1 VTRANRFWSTLAA
14 LAALPGLAVPAAAD
28 EDVVI
33 DIIGGNEGATPIAVV
48 PFQARDGAAPE
59 TGIAEI
65 ISADLARSGRFE
77 VLPEQDLVARP
88 SRSEDVA
95 FATWRALGVDHLV
108 LGEISPAEAERYT
121 VRYELLD
128 AYQEARMD
136 GRRYQATTQD
146 LRTLAHTL
154 SDRVYKQITGRPGPF
169 TRQIAY
175 IAVDQGEQDAES
187 GSRQYRLVVAD
198 ADGHRPQTIL
208 TSEEPLL
215 SPAWSPDRKRLAY
228 VSFEGGHSEVYVQH
242 VRTGERERVASFRG
256 INSAPAWSP
265 DGEQLAVTLS
275 RDGAAN
281 IHLIDVAS
289 GEVRPITEH
298 WAIDTEAAWGPDGA
312 WLYFTSDRGGGPQ
325 IYRTRPEGD
334 GTERVTYEG
343 GYNARPSLG
352 PNGERMAMV
361 HRQDGAYY
369 IAVQDLETEAI
380 RIISDGPADES
391 PSFAPN
397 GEMVLYA
404 VGGEA
409 GERLAVASVIGN
421 AISPL
426 RATEQQGTQ
435 IREPDW

>member
-1 VTRANRFWSTLAA
+1 MTRANRFRSTLAA
-14 LAALPGLAVPAAAD
+14 LAALPGLAAPVAAD

-33 DIIGGNEGATPIAVV
+33 DIIGGAEGATPIAVV
-48 PFQARDGAAPE
+48 PFQAQDGAAPE
-59 TGIAEI
+59 TDIAEI
-65 ISADLARSGRFE
+65 ISADLGRSGRFE
-77 VLPEQDLVARP
+77 VLPEQDLVATP
-88 SRSEDVA
+88 SRMADVE
-95 FATWRALGVDHLV
+95 FGTWRALGIDHLV
-108 LGEISPAEAERYT
+108 LGEITPSEADRYE

-128 AYQEARMD
+128 AYQEERTD
-136 GRRYQATTQD
+136 GRRYQAATQD

-154 SDRVYKQITGRPGPF
+154 SDRIYKQITGHPGAF
-169 TRQIAY
+169 TQKIAY
-175 IAVDQGEQDAES
+175 VAADKGEES
-187 GSRQYRLVVAD
+187 GSRRYRLVVAD
-198 ADGHRPQTIL
+198 ADGHRPQTVL
-208 TSEEPLL
+208 TAEEPLL

-228 VSFEGGHSEVYVQH
+228 VSFEGGNSEVFVQH
-242 VRTGERERVASFRG
+242 VRTGERESVASFRG

-289 GEVRPITEH
+289 GEVTPVTEH

-325 IYRTRPEGD
+325 IYRTRPD
-334 GTERVTYEG
+334 GEQTERVTYEG
-343 GYNARPSLG
+343 SYNARPSLG
-352 PNGERMAMV
+352 PSGERMAMV

-369 IAVQDLETEAI
+369 IAIQDLETEAV

-397 GEMVLYA
+397 GDMVLYA
-404 VGGEA
+404 ASGEA
-409 GERLAVASVIGN
+409 GEWLATASVIGN
-421 AISPL
+421 KTIPL
-426 RATEQQGTQ
+426 RPTEQQGTR